1 MNSSKKLKLLFGASY
16 LLLLT
21 SFLYYFF
28 SNFNISEFLD
38 YKFIQSYRE
47 NLIVYKNQN
56 IFFIIVIFLV
66 FCLFWVS
73 MLGFGSP
80 IALAGGFIFGKW
92 LGTVIVVFGLTF
104 GSLCLYLIGK
114 FFFYNLINKKFAKK
128 FKHLQNIFHKRQL
141 IAMIVFRFVG
151 LVPFF
156 IANLLPIIF
165 NIKLRNYFLGTFIGI
180 LPSIFILVSVGSGIS
195 NAIFYFDEIPR
206 LSTLILLPEIYLPM
220 IGFFGILLISIFLK
234 KFFPKK

>member
-1 MNSSKKLKLLFGASY
+1 MNSSKILKLLLGASY

-21 SFLYYFF
+21 SFLYFFF
-28 SNFNISEFLD
+28 SNFNVSEFLD

-80 IALAGGFIFGKW
+80 IALVGGFIFGKW
-92 LGTVIVVFGLTF
+92 LGTVIVVFGLTL

-165 NIKLRNYFLGTFIGI
+165 NIKLRNYYLGTFIGI

-195 NAIFYFDEIPR
+195 NAIFYFDEVPR

-234 KFFPKK
+234 NFFPKK